1 MIDQIPYFD
10 FMNTQ
15 DNVIKFKMNKLEIL
29 SNNNLYIENVEI
41 KISEDIVI
49 IFKNTNNLIET
60 YWQNHD
66 FLNNHVDTKDYE
78 FKYKNVTLLFR
89 DFHIIKTTSDRS
101 RKAKANKIIIKK
113 GKINNSYDVN
123 VFELI
128 DKDSLNNGTLSMVNL
143 K

>member
-15 DNVIKFKMNKLEIL
+15 DNVIKFKMDKLEIL

-66 FLNNHVDTKDYE
+66 
-78 FKYKNVTLLFR
+78 LL
-89 DFHIIKTTSDRS
+89 
-101 RKAKANKIIIKK
+101 
-113 GKINNSYDVN
+113 GKIGDWINNIYIVNSGVPEGTGSYSGGTDIVVDPETHELVPN
-123 VFELI
+123 VYQKLYYE
-128 DKDSLNNGTLSMVNL
+128 KYYRLNP
-143 K
+143 

>member
-1 MIDQIPYFD
+1 
-10 FMNTQ
+10 MNTQ
-15 DNVIKFKMNKLEIL
+15 DNVIKFKMDKLEIL

-78 FKYKNVTLLFR
+78 FKYKNVTLLFL
-89 DFHIIKTTSDRS
+89 DFHIIKTFLMEVE
-101 RKAKANKIIIKK
+101 KQKQIKLLLK
-113 GKINNSYDVN
+113 K
-123 VFELI
+123 
-128 DKDSLNNGTLSMVNL
+128 DK
-143 K
+143 

>member
-15 DNVIKFKMNKLEIL
+15 DNVIKFKMDKLEIL

-60 YWQNHD
+60 YW
-66 FLNNHVDTKDYE
+66 
-78 FKYKNVTLLFR
+78 
-89 DFHIIKTTSDRS
+89 
-101 RKAKANKIIIKK
+101 
-113 GKINNSYDVN
+113 
-123 VFELI
+123 
-128 DKDSLNNGTLSMVNL
+128 
-143 K
+143 